1 MLKEFNIGEKISR
14 SYGGIKKMKLKV
26 ELFRYDTL
34 VFGKILEQDESLR
47 EKREVI
53 SRSDYEIDSFDG
65 PGINSNTLYIRGRSE
80 KFNDDVIFYNFNSKK
95 AAEAW
100 CKNIKKLI
108 DELNNEA
115 SEEDGIVRVM

>member
-47 EKREVI
+47 GKEEVI
-53 SRSDYEIDSFDG
+53 SRSDYEIDSVSS
-65 PGINSNTLYIRGRSE
+65 PEIRQARLLIRG
-80 KFNDDVIFYNFNSKK
+80 VKK
-95 AAEAW
+95 CCA
-100 CKNIKKLI
+100 
-108 DELNNEA
+108 
-115 SEEDGIVRVM
+115 